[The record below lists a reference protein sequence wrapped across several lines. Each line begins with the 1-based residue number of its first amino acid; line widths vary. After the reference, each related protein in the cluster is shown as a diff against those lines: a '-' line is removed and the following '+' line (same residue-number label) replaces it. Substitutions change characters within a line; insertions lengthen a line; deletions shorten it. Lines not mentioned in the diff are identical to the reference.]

1 MPTVRFERVD
11 PRQNISRF
19 YEIALAPPDLFGRC
33 RVHRHWGRIGT
44 ESVWAT
50 TDHLDEAE
58 AQACFRRHVA
68 KRVRNGYVLVSDQ
81 DGLLADMPAVPRSG
95 RQRLLAIVDE
105 LEILSRRTAS
115 GETGSLGS
123 IIASLGSVVRH
134 ASPEARPIPGDQG
147 QVASWPVDDVDERV
161 RTRVTALLDALV
173 SEVIGPEE
181 AAGITRRLQHGGT
194 MAAAV
199 VVVPRTKHALLD
211 RALLE
216 MFADDRRLDALAQRL
231 HRQDVRFLGQLVQ
244 MPFAAVLREAGGD
257 RRVIDALQA
266 RLDRLG
272 LRLGSV
278 APRWSPP
285 GLTRRRAG

>member
-1 MPTVRFERVD
+1 
-11 PRQNISRF
+11 
-19 YEIALAPPDLFGRC
+19 
-33 RVHRHWGRIGT
+33 
-44 ESVWAT
+44 
-50 TDHLDEAE
+50 
-58 AQACFRRHVA
+58 
-68 KRVRNGYVLVSDQ
+68 
-81 DGLLADMPAVPRSG
+81 
-95 RQRLLAIVDE
+95 
-105 LEILSRRTAS
+105 
-115 GETGSLGS
+115 
-123 IIASLGSVVRH
+123 
-134 ASPEARPIPGDQG
+134 
-147 QVASWPVDDVDERV
+147 
-161 RTRVTALLDALV
+161 
-173 SEVIGPEE
+173 VIGPEE
-181 AAGITRRLQHGGT
+181 AVGITRRLQHGGT
-194 MAAAV
+194 MAAAT

-244 MPFAAVLREAGGD
+244 LPFAAVLREAGGD